1 MLKLNQYKQPL
12 MTPEQQQIL
21 LEAKDYTTTY
31 LEKKVNKTF
40 VYHTLEHT
48 MEVVKAAENI
58 ASEYDLSD
66 DDQFAL
72 MLAVWFHDTGYSDGV
87 PMGHEE
93 KSQDIAEE
101 FLTQHKV
108 DNSIIEKIKG
118 CILATKMP
126 QTPTNEIERIICD
139 ADLHHLGGPG
149 FEEKNELLR
158 KEINNLQEEK
168 IKRKEWRRNNIEFLR
183 RHRFFT
189 TYGQKVLDPVKQKHL
204 KELTEELD
212 KKEKKKLEDPMPQ
225 AAVITNMV
233 ADETASIRLAESK
246 SKDKKDAPKN
256 DKLQERGVVAMFR
269 IMSENHVNLSQMADS
284 KANIMISVNTIVLSI
299 MLSLLLGKLQFYP
312 EFIIPTII
320 LVVVCLGTVVF
331 SILATRPN
339 VTGGTF
345 TKEDIKDKKIN
356 LLFFGNFFRMELFD
370 YDWAMREMM
379 ADKDYLYGNM
389 IKDIYYLGIV
399 LARKYKLLRI
409 SYNIFMFGLITAI
422 LAFGIAF
429 MFSGQQ

>member
-1 MLKLNQYKQPL
+1 

-21 LEAKDYTTTY
+21 LEAKDFTSTY

-48 MEVVKAAENI
+48 IDVVKAAENI
-58 ASEYDLSD
+58 ASEYNLQD
-66 DDQFAL
+66 DDRFAL
-72 MLAVWFHDTGYSDGV
+72 MLAVWFHDTGYSEGV

-93 KSQDIAEE
+93 KSQAIAEE

-108 DNSIIEKIKG
+108 DNSIIEKVKG

-168 IKRKEWRRNNIEFLR
+168 IRRKEWRRNNIEFLR

-189 TYGQKVLDPVKQKHL
+189 PYGQNVLEPVKQKHL
-204 KELTEELD
+204 KKLTEDLD
-212 KKEKKKLEDPMPQ
+212 KKEKKKLDDPVTQ
-225 AAVITNMV
+225 ATVVTNMV
-233 ADETASIRLAESK
+233 ADETASIKLAEART
-246 SKDKKDAPKN
+246 KDKKEGAVKN

-312 EFIIPTII
+312 EFIIPTVI
-320 LVVVCLGTVVF
+320 LVVVCLSTVIF

-339 VTGGTF
+339 ITGGTF
-345 TKEDIKDKKIN
+345 TKEDVKDKKIN

-379 ADKDYLYGNM
+379 NDKDYLYGNM

-409 SYNIFMFGLITAI
+409 SYNIFMYGLITAI
-422 LAFGIAF
+422 LAFGVAF